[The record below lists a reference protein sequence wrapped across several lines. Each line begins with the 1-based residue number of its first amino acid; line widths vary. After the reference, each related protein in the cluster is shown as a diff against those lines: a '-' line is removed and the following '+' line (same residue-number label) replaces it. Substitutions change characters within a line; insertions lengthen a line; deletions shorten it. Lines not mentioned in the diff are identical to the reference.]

1 MQLLLRGS
9 SSKAANHRDVG
20 PVRPEPL
27 FCGLANRR
35 DSQTNHPHMLSCLA
49 RQNPITG

>member
-1 MQLLLRGS
+1 MRLLLRGS

-27 FCGLANRR
+27 AYGLANRR
-35 DSQTNHPHMLSCLA
+35 DSLTNPPTLA
-49 RQNPITG
+49 VWPGNPITG